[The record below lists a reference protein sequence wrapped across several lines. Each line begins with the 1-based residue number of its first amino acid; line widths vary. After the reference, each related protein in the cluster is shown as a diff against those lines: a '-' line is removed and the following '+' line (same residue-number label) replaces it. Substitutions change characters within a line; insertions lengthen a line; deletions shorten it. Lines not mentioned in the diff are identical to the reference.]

1 MATTKKAKANPAV
14 GPDPRWLASQLGRLG
29 GQSRSTRKA
38 EAARENLRRANA
50 AKRAARARWAGKKTG
65 GTR

>member
-1 MATTKKAKANPAV
+1 MATTKKANPAA

-38 EAARENLRRANA
+38 KAARENLERANA
-50 AKRAARARWAGKKTG
+50 AKRRKAKKG
-65 GTR
+65 GSK